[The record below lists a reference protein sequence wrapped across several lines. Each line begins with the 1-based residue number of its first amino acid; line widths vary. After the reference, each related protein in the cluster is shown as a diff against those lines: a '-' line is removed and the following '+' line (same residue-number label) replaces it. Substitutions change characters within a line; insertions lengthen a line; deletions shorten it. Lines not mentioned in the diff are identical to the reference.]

1 MLTKEIK
8 PVRTKKIRQVNLY
21 LRAETPKHE
30 LQFKR
35 HQVFTNED
43 LPRYQKP
50 FRKRAL

>member
-8 PVRTKKIRQVNLY
+8 PARPKGVRYKNLY
-21 LRAETPKHE
+21 LKAETPKHE